1 MLFTLRPLVLETQGL
16 GPAVESTISKLR
28 ETDGLNVRL
37 QGGDHG
43 ELLSK
48 PAQSVVFSIVEE
60 ALGNARKYAKA
71 ALIEVRFWQEDNLFV
86 ACVQDNGVGFD
97 TAAVNANYSTRGS
110 LGMVNMQERA
120 ERIEG
125 SLRVESTPGRG
136 TTVTLVVPLNKH
148 GSQVNI

>member
-1 MLFTLRPLVLETQGL
+1 MIG
-16 GPAVESTISKLR
+16 KLR

-37 QGGDHG
+37 QGGDYG

-71 ALIEVRFWQEDNLFV
+71 SLVEVRFWQEENLFV
-86 ACVQDNGVGFD
+86 ARVQDNGVGFD
-97 TAAVNANYSTRGS
+97 TALVNANYSTRGS

-120 ERIEG
+120 ERIDG
-125 SLRVESTPGRG
+125 SLRVDSTPGRG
-136 TTVTLVVPLNKH
+136 TIVTLVVPLDRNRP
-148 GSQVNI
+148 GAGA